1 MIEKILILILLTFVP
16 LFELRWS
23 IPIGL
28 FSKTIEG
35 IPFIG
40 SMQGFALSLGVVF
53 LVCVGANI
61 LLGFLAYFFFD
72 KIIFI
77 FLKVPQLKNFYDK
90 IVTKS
95 QKKVAPLVEKYGLIG
110 MSIFIA
116 IPLPGSGTWTGA
128 LVGNLLN
135 FGYKRFFIANLIG
148 VIIAGVI
155 VTVIFA
161 GAFSFLGF

>member
-1 MIEKILILILLTFVP
+1 MIEKIIFLILLTWVP

-35 IPFIG
+35 IPLIG
-40 SMQGFALSLGVVF
+40 SMQGMGLDLTLVF

-61 LLGFLAYFFFD
+61 FLGFLAYFFFD
-72 KIIFI
+72 KVIFI
-77 FLKVPQLKNFYDK
+77 FLKVPFLKKFYDK
-90 IVTKS
+90 IVIKS
-95 QKKVAPLVEKYGLIG
+95 QKKADPLVEKYGLIG

-116 IPLPGSGTWTGA
+116 IPLPGSGTWSGA

-148 VIIAGVI
+148 VIIAGII
-155 VTVIFA
+155 VTIVFA

>member
-1 MIEKILILILLTFVP
+1 MLEKLLILVLLTFVP

-28 FSKTIEG
+28 FSKTISG
-35 IPFIG
+35 IPIIG
-40 SMQGFALSLGVVF
+40 SMQGFGLSLWLVF
-53 LVCVGANI
+53 IVCVGANI
-61 LLGFLAYFFFD
+61 FLGFLAYFFFD
-72 KIIFI
+72 KVIFI
-77 FLKVPQLKNFYDK
+77 FLKVPQLKKFYDR
-90 IVTKS
+90 IVIKS

-135 FGYKRFFIANLIG
+135 FGYKKFFVANLIG
-148 VIIAGVI
+148 IIIAGVI
-155 VTVIFA
+155 VTIVFA
-161 GAFSFLGF
+161 GAFSIFGL

>member
-1 MIEKILILILLTFVP
+1 MIEQILILILLSWVP
-16 LFELRWS
+16 VFELRWS

-40 SMQGFALSLGVVF
+40 SIQGFGLDLFLVF
-53 LVCVGANI
+53 LVCVGANAV
-61 LLGFLAYFFFD
+61 LGFLAYFFFD

-77 FLKVPQLKNFYDK
+77 FLKIPLLKKFYDR
-90 IVTKS
+90 IVVKS
-95 QKKVAPLVEKYGLIG
+95 QKKVETLVEKYGLVG

-128 LVGNLLN
+128 LIGNLLN
-135 FGYKRFFIANLIG
+135 FGYKRFFVANLIG
-148 VIIAGVI
+148 VILAGII
-155 VTVIFA
+155 VTIVFA
-161 GAFSFLGF
+161 GAFSIFGF

>member
-1 MIEKILILILLTFVP
+1 MIEKIIILILLTFVP

-35 IPFIG
+35 IPIIG
-40 SMQGFALSLGVVF
+40 SMQGFGLELWLVF
-53 LVCVGANI
+53 LVCVGANAV
-61 LLGFLAYFFFD
+61 LGFLAYLFFD

-77 FLKVPQLKNFYDK
+77 FLKVPQLKKFYDK
-90 IVTKS
+90 IIINS
-95 QKKVAPLVEKYGLIG
+95 QKKVEPLVEKYGLIG

-128 LVGNLLN
+128 LVGNLFN

-148 VIIAGVI
+148 VILAGII
-155 VTVIFA
+155 VTIVFA
-161 GAFSFLGF
+161 GAFSIFGL

>member
-1 MIEKILILILLTFVP
+1 MIEKLIILILLTFVP

-28 FSKTIEG
+28 FSKTISG
-35 IPFIG
+35 IPLIG
-40 SMQGFALSLGVVF
+40 SMQGFALPLWLVF
-53 LVCVGANI
+53 LVCVGANA
-61 LLGFLAYFFFD
+61 LLGFLAYLFFD
-72 KIIFI
+72 KVIFI
-77 FLKVPQLKNFYDK
+77 FLKIPRLKKFYDK
-90 IVTKS
+90 IVIKS
-95 QKKVAPLVEKYGLIG
+95 QKKASPLVEKYGLIG

-148 VIIAGVI
+148 VILAGII
-155 VTVIFA
+155 VTIVFA
-161 GAFSFLGF
+161 GAFSFFGV

>member
-1 MIEKILILILLTFVP
+1 MIEKILILILLSWVP

-28 FSKTIEG
+28 FSTTISG

-40 SMQGFALSLGVVF
+40 SIQGFALPLGIVF

-61 LLGFLAYFFFD
+61 ILGFLAYFFFD
-72 KIIFI
+72 KLIFI
-77 FLKVPQLKNFYDK
+77 FLKVPVLKKFYNK
-90 IVTKS
+90 IVIKS
-95 QKKVAPLVEKYGLIG
+95 QKKAAPLVEKYGLIG
-110 MSIFIA
+110 MSLFIA
-116 IPLPGSGTWTGA
+116 IPLPGSGSWTGA
-128 LVGNLLN
+128 LAANLLN

-148 VIIAGVI
+148 VIIAGII

-161 GAFSFLGF
+161 GAFSIFGL